1 MGLTLAQTT
10 FQTGISDS
18 LAVVDV
24 YTKTSAS
31 SQYTAIAKQVVNF
44 GLFQAMVGKKT
55 AANLILA
62 QLKAAQSLAVNDIIK
77 AVIAKNPQMQAAFS
91 AAAPLLQQILS
102 SPNAYTNTTPTRSVS
117 VVSSTYKTVGVP
129 ANASLN
135 NATSADASAIAAMLE
150 SIQPVTLTTANYEFV
165 DKSSQIALTTNMLCL
180 AAAYNIPGAY
190 SVAIAKITD
199 PEIQTSVTKNILPTV
214 ISTSNASMLADVAA
228 GPCAKTILS
237 SNPTFV
243 SSYLSDYVKDANANA
258 NPCGS
263 AAMIVSCLNRIDKN
277 WTTAT
282 TSAGVKI
289 NNGNSVQEA
298 SSDLISL
305 MLANNQQNR
314 DALFTQTTTGTTT
327 TTLPDPTSDKVART
341 ISIDENG
348 NTSATDKYPNGKA
361 ITYSVNPTTGDYE
374 EVIKTPIAVPTDPA
388 SWSDFDNSKI
398 DDPLVLLYCVD
409 EACRKSKADK
419 KDPAP
424 MGANASTSLYGYFPY
439 NAFNGIQ
446 DQYDVF
452 Y

>member
-24 YTKTSAS
+24 YTKNSAS
-31 SQYTAIAKQVVNF
+31 SQYTAIAKQVVNY

-55 AANLILA
+55 SADLILA
-62 QLKAAQSLAVNDIIK
+62 QLKAAQSLAVTDIIR
-77 AVIAKNPQMQAAFS
+77 AVVAKNPQMQAAFS

-102 SPNAYTNTTPTRSVS
+102 SPNAYTNSTPVRNVAVS
-117 VVSSTYKTVGVP
+117 SSTYKTVGV
-129 ANASLN
+129 ASTTTLSNA
-135 NATSADASAIAAMLE
+135 ASADAAAIASMLE
-150 SIQPVTLTTANYEFV
+150 SIKPVTLSTENYSFV

-190 SVAIAKITD
+190 SIAISKIED
-199 PEIQTSVTKNILPTV
+199 SEIRTTVTKNILPTIV
-214 ISTSNASMLADVAA
+214 STSNISMLADVAS
-228 GPCAKTILS
+228 GPCAKTVLS

-243 SSYLSDYVKDANANA
+243 SSYLSDYVKDDLANT
-258 NPCGS
+258 NPARS
-263 AAMIVSCLNRIDKN
+263 AATIASCLNQIDKN
-277 WTTAT
+277 WAYST

-289 NNGNSVQEA
+289 NNGNPVQEA
-298 SSDLISL
+298 SSDLIEL
-305 MLANNQQNR
+305 LLANNQQNR
-314 DALFTQTTTGTTT
+314 DALFTETTTGTSSS
-327 TTLPDPTSDKVART
+327 TLPDPASDKVART
-341 ISIDENG
+341 ISIDVNG
-348 NTSATDKYPNGKA
+348 NISAIDKYPNGKT
-361 ITYSVNPTTGDYE
+361 IIYSVNPTTGDYD
-374 EVIKTPIAVPTDPA
+374 EVIKTPIAVPTDSA

-439 NAFNGIQ
+439 NAFSGIQ